1 MIQKRKFQESCSSEK
16 KELTA
21 LGPLLVVM
29 RIFGVSP
36 FWKYC
41 ENSSVASSAATSA
54 SSSTMVSSN
63 SLVFSSVLGTFSAKR
78 FYFPIEIMWFTK
90 ELVNSVSV

>member
-1 MIQKRKFQESCSSEK
+1 M
-16 KELTA
+16 
-21 LGPLLVVM
+21 
-29 RIFGVSP
+29 SP

-63 SLVFSSVLGTFSAKR
+63 SLVFSSVLGTFSARR
-78 FYFPIEIMWFTK
+78 FYFILNKTVN
-90 ELVNSVSV
+90 ELSFVYCDYKCNQ